1 MGGAKRGSRGKSG
14 GAGMAL
20 GWIPPE
26 LPPHR
31 VRVHATGALS
41 EEWGSGGDCGDVNEA
56 AERPRA
62 DGFVHCF
69 ERPAQSR
76 RLPAH
81 AGLPARASSEL
92 EAPMAKTPPKTVPD
106 PQAQVCLRGRF
117 RWLTGSPHLP
127 RRERAS
133 PPARPHSHPL
143 APPTLALALDACS
156 SDECYA
162 NTAGAVCSGRGGQP
176 AGIEV
181 PRRACTQRRVQR
193 PRCSACSVL
202 IGRLQLRHRA
212 E

>member
-1 MGGAKRGSRGKSG
+1 MEW
-14 GAGMAL
+14 L
-20 GWIPPE
+20 WDGWIPPE

-62 DGFVHCF
+62 DGLVHCF
-69 ERPAQSR
+69 EFPAQSR

-92 EAPMAKTPPKTVPD
+92 EAPMAKTPPKTVSD

-127 RRERAS
+127 RRVRAS
-133 PPARPHSHPL
+133 PPARPPSPA
-143 APPTLALALDACS
+143 APPPLSPWHWTPAAPIRVLREHWGCGLF
-156 SDECYA
+156 
-162 NTAGAVCSGRGGQP
+162 RKGGQP

-181 PRRACTQRRVQR
+181 PRRACTQRRMQR
-193 PRCSACSVL
+193 PRCSVL
-202 IGRLQLRHRA
+202 PVLRH
-212 E
+212 